1 MIITTLIDNNALEG
15 SLCQSEHGFSTLIEY
30 NGCNI
35 LFDTGKGDAFLH
47 NAHILN
53 KDLSK
58 LDYLIISHGHYDHG
72 GGVRALLDTHS
83 YQDLTLLT
91 GKGFLDKKYVVEEG
105 KERYLGVDFDGH
117 YLNEKGVIWKT
128 VCTDTLMIHP
138 GVFVISSFSHVKP
151 ENFNSR
157 FLISNEDGIHTDHFE
172 DEISLV
178 FDTPKG
184 LVLIVGCSH
193 PGILSMIASVSDRF
207 ARPIY
212 ALLGGIH
219 LFDVEDEVRRRVL
232 DNLISL
238 RIPLLGV
245 SHCTGDKA
253 ATYLER
259 NCPYYFYN
267 GAGKVTTILS

>member
-1 MIITTLIDNNALEG
+1 MIITTLSDNNALEG
-15 SLCQSEHGFSTLIEY
+15 SGCISEHGFSILIEY

-35 LFDTGKGDAFLH
+35 LFDTGKGDLFLK
-47 NAHILN
+47 NAATLN

-58 LDYLIISHGHYDHG
+58 LNYLAISHGHYDHG
-72 GGVRALLDTHS
+72 GGVRSLLDTYS
-83 YQDLTLLT
+83 YQNLTMIT
-91 GKGFLDKKYVVEEG
+91 GMGFLDKKFVVEDG

-117 YLNEKGVIWKT
+117 YLNAKGVIWKT

-138 GVFVISSFSHVKP
+138 GVFVVSSFSHI
-151 ENFNSR
+151 ENKHFNPR
-157 FLISNEDGIHTDHFE
+157 FLIEREDTVEIDHFE

-193 PGILSMIASVSDRF
+193 PGIMSMLASVSDRF

-219 LFDVEDEVRRRVL
+219 LFDVEDEERRRVL

-253 ATYLER
+253 SKYLEKHY
-259 NCPYYFYN
+259 PYYFLN
-267 GAGKVTTILS
+267 SAGTVTTILS